1 MYNWKIIKFQIMQQ
15 SGNTSIV
22 YQVAISM
29 DNDTQGILFN
39 VIRDDFEFPYHTKI
53 FLSTFIVVIL
63 ISQYVLQRRL
73 FMFLRRPNRRFIDRI
88 VDFQLSVNYFVVI
101 FCMVWYIIFIWT
113 ETTKNYVS
121 EVGCY
126 LGVYALHFLPAYP
139 GLHSFSISIFR
150 YICIL
155 HPNKL
160 SDQDLT
166 PEVKKSKAVIF

>member
-1 MYNWKIIKFQIMQQ
+1 MQQ

-22 YQVAISM
+22 YQVVILM
-29 DNDTQGILFN
+29 ENDTQGILFN
-39 VIRDDFEFPYHTKI
+39 VKRDDFEFPYHTKI

-63 ISQYVLQRRL
+63 ISQYVLQHRL

-101 FCMVWYIIFIWT
+101 FCMVFYIIFIWT

-126 LGVYALHFLPAYP
+126 LGVYAFYFLPTYA
-139 GLHSFSISIFR
+139 GLHSLSISIFR
-150 YICIL
+150 YICII
-155 HPNKL
+155 HPHKL
-160 SDQDLT
+160 SDRNLT
-166 PEVKKSKAVIF
+166 PEVRKPKVLTF